1 MLGAANGNG
10 GTHNSRGARV
20 VLVEVA
26 TEGAR
31 GDIGNCRY
39 LW

>member
-10 GTHNSRGARV
+10 GTYNSRGARV

-26 TEGAR
+26 TEDAR
-31 GDIGNCRY
+31 GDRVNRRY
-39 LW
+39 L